1 MPRTTEIQTSSS
13 VGTRSVLLFTPVP
26 SVSQGSPLPFPQ
38 PNFHLEVNGFLQ
50 LVGTILLRTRLPP
63 LVFTHS
69 VPSTASHWPF
79 ASPSAEHCSQP
90 CAPVGLAARW
100 LLCQGQ
106 TSAQAPSTNLYT
118 QSWSSRSHQLPAQHT
133 FPLVDPSPNCG
144 SSISTDTQ
152 GRENC
157 LWKILKCML
166 HIQGHRMTTQ
176 SPAWWGW

>member
-1 MPRTTEIQTSSS
+1 MHIYCPKTDFTAYFEGLTLHKASQKQNTLIIFYHLTSQPFSLQFRMSCPPLPKSFLIYFGKMLLPSMPRTTEIQTSSS
-13 VGTRSVLLFTPVP
+13 VGTHSVLLFTPVP

-90 CAPVGLAARW
+90 CAPVGLAAR
-100 LLCQGQ
+100 
-106 TSAQAPSTNLYT
+106 
-118 QSWSSRSHQLPAQHT
+118 
-133 FPLVDPSPNCG
+133 
-144 SSISTDTQ
+144 
-152 GRENC
+152 
-157 LWKILKCML
+157 
-166 HIQGHRMTTQ
+166 
-176 SPAWWGW
+176 